1 MERHERYWWHPME
14 GASLAVG
21 IWQTEKRA
29 FWDFFR
35 EKRIARVSK
44 KKYRVTYPYLFE
56 RVGRYERYWW
66 HPMGVGEVR
75 EILVVSRETQKMAF
89 RYF

>member
-1 MERHERYWWHPME
+1 M
-14 GASLAVG
+14 
-21 IWQTEKRA
+21 
-29 FWDFFR
+29 
-35 EKRIARVSK
+35 SK